1 MSQPLPEKLQT
12 HPQTLSQPK
21 ANISPLCLQLLE
33 LIPQVIWL
41 ADAQGN
47 LIHCNPAWQSYT
59 GQPSSAACGN
69 RFLDYFH
76 ADDRRRL
83 SVAWENAI
91 VQKQP
96 MREKVRL
103 RMVDG
108 SNEWFLVTA
117 KPIQSDP
124 ADTDLDVA
132 WLGMMTRLASTA
144 GDPNLIEGQAFLES
158 VFENISDALVACNAE
173 GKLVLFNRAAQAIHG
188 LPPEPISSDRWAQYY
203 DLYDGTGENTLA
215 PENVPLFS
223 ALRGEKVRDAEMMI
237 IPKNGNA
244 RSLVTNA
251 DPIYDKTGQ
260 QLGAVAMMRDVTE
273 YRRTIADLEMS
284 ERRFQAIFNQ
294 TFQFIGL
301 LSPDG
306 TLLEANQTALNFGG
320 FEAAD
325 VVNRPFWK
333 TGWWPEALETRA
345 KLQAAIA
352 RAANGEFIRYEV
364 DVLGKDNQIVTID
377 FSLSPVYD
385 SKGKVILLIPEGR
398 DISDRKKIEAKLRTL
413 NAELEDRVAERTQD
427 LEHTIQRL
435 QQKTQQLEEQ
445 EAQFRSTFEQVAMG
459 CAHVDLDGRWRRV
472 NQKLCD
478 ITGYSREE
486 LLDKT
491 FQDITHPDDL
501 AEDLDYVNQLL
512 AGKISHYR
520 LDKRY
525 LREDS
530 SAIWVKITV
539 SLERQ
544 HRHNTAQALG
554 KPLYFVVMVEDISER
569 KQLERRDVENR
580 AALEKAKA
588 ALEKRNYD
596 LDQFV
601 YIASH
606 DLKAPLR
613 GIMNLSQWLE
623 EDLSGQLPAENQAQL
638 ELIQKRVQRM
648 AKLID
653 GLLEYSRV
661 GREQLPVE
669 PVDSHQLLLE
679 VIDLLAPPS
688 NFRVSIPSK
697 MPTLPAKRILLSQ
710 VFANLISNAIKHHD
724 RQTGCI
730 EVGWHNHVS
739 YYQFLVIDDGPGIP
753 PAQHERIFGVFQTLS
768 DSDAPDNTG
777 IGLALIRKIIES
789 EGGTIQI
796 HSDGIRGCRF
806 EFTWPKLTNYRNGIK
821 KAAISD

>member
-1 MSQPLPEKLQT
+1 MNQPLPEKLQT
-12 HPQTLSQPK
+12 QPQTLSQPE
-21 ANISPLCLQLLE
+21 AGISPLCLQLLE

-41 ADAQGN
+41 ADAQGD

-91 VQKQP
+91 VQNQP
-96 MREKVRL
+96 VREKARL

-117 KPIQSDP
+117 KPLQSDP
-124 ADTDLDVA
+124 AGPDVDVA
-132 WLGMMTRLASTA
+132 WLGMMTRLASTDS
-144 GDPNLIEGQAFLES
+144 DPDLMKDQAFLEA
-158 VFENISDALVACNAE
+158 VFENISDALVACNTE
-173 GKLVLFNRAAQAIHG
+173 GNLVLFNRAAQEIHG
-188 LPPEPISSDRWAQYY
+188 LPPEPINNEQWAEYY
-203 DLYDGTGENTLA
+203 DLYDGTGKQKLA
-215 PENVPLFS
+215 TEDIALFQ
-223 ALRGEKVRDAEMMI
+223 ALDGEPVRDKAMMI
-237 IPKNGNA
+237 IPKHGNA
-244 RSLVTNA
+244 RSLVANA
-251 DPIYDKTGQ
+251 DPIYDSTGQ
-260 QLGAVAMMRDVTE
+260 KLGAVALMRDLTAD
-273 YRRTIADLEMS
+273 RQASTDLE
-284 ERRFQAIFNQ
+284 
-294 TFQFIGL
+294 
-301 LSPDG
+301 
-306 TLLEANQTALNFGG
+306 
-320 FEAAD
+320 
-325 VVNRPFWK
+325 
-333 TGWWPEALETRA
+333 
-345 KLQAAIA
+345 
-352 RAANGEFIRYEV
+352 
-364 DVLGKDNQIVTID
+364 
-377 FSLSPVYD
+377 
-385 SKGKVILLIPEGR
+385 
-398 DISDRKKIEAKLRTL
+398 ISEAKLRAL
-413 NAELEDRVAERTQD
+413 NAELEDRVADRTQN
-427 LEHTIQRL
+427 LERIIEQL
-435 QQKTQQLEEQ
+435 EEKAQQLEAQ
-445 EAQFRSTFEQVAMG
+445 AAQFRSTFEQVAMG
-459 CAHVDLDGRWRRV
+459 CAHFDLDGRWQRV

-525 LREDS
+525 LRKDNS
-530 SAIWVKITV
+530 TIWVKITV
-539 SLERQ
+539 TIERQ
-544 HRHNTAQALG
+544 HLHNTAPVLG
-554 KPLYFVVMVEDISER
+554 EPLYFVVMVEDISER
-569 KQLERRDVENR
+569 KQWEMRNAENR
-580 AALEKAKA
+580 AVLEKAKA
-588 ALEKRNYD
+588 TLEKRNYD

-623 EDLSGQLPAENQAQL
+623 EDLSDQLPAENQAQL

-661 GREQLPVE
+661 GREQLQVE

-688 NFRVSIPSK
+688 NFRVNIPSK
-697 MPTLPAKRILLSQ
+697 MPTLPAKRILLHQ

-730 EVGWHNHVS
+730 EVEWHNHVS
-739 YYQFLVIDDGPGIP
+739 HYQFLVIDDGPGIP

-777 IGLALIRKIIES
+777 IGLTLIKKIIES

-806 EFTWPKLTNYRNGIK
+806 EFTWPKSTNYRNGIK